1 MLAGYGE
8 ARSKVLIVEL
18 GWVMIRL
25 PLLAV
30 PLCGKAVR
38 VPGG

>member
-1 MLAGYGE
+1 M
-8 ARSKVLIVEL
+8 EL

-30 PLCGKAVR
+30 PQSGTAVG